1 MMGITTK
8 EWKNWKTFNEAFSI
22 LHKPPIATKNIG
34 NKMADRAQVD

>member
-1 MMGITTK
+1 MMGITTE

-22 LHKPPIATKNIG
+22 LEPSQKSIG